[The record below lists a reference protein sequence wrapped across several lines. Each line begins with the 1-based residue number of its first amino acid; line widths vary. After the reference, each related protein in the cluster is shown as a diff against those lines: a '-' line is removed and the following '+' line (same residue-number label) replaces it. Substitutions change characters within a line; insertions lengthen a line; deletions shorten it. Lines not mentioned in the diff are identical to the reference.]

1 MDCGIVNRRA
11 EGRCPI
17 QPIQSRPQ
25 CLLSVTKCEKIDSL
39 GGVVGPISDL
49 RVHYAAGHSEKNF
62 VTGQPPARATLNVFR
77 TLFVL
82 VSINALPQAQSGDP
96 VRVFAFRVA
105 AIVVPVARGPRGLSQ
120 APRSGPLAVCLG
132 EPTYDDGTRPWLDNA
147 WMRVYAHIVM
157 VDPVFKKE
165 AALWDNAIMEKRRGY
180 KKGC

>member
-1 MDCGIVNRRA
+1 MVQFRICEFTTQQVILRKLSSPDNLQRA
-11 EGRCPI
+11 
-17 QPIQSRPQ
+17 
-25 CLLSVTKCEKIDSL
+25 
-39 GGVVGPISDL
+39 
-49 RVHYAAGHSEKNF
+49 A
-62 VTGQPPARATLNVFR
+62 LNVFR

-82 VSINALPQAQSGDP
+82 VSINALPQAQSAVPQLDDP

-105 AIVVPVARGPRGLSQ
+105 AIVVPVAREPRGLSQ

-165 AALWDNAIMEKRRGY
+165 AALRDNAVMEKRRGY